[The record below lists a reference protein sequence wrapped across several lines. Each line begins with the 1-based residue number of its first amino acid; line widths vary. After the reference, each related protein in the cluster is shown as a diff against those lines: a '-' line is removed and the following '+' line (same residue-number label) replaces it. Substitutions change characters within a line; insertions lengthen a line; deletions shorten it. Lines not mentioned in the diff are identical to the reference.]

1 MKKKIVD
8 KILEDCWKKE
18 RQKLINTLL
27 RSYSQQITPEE
38 IEGYVTDAFEKN
50 YRKLLRG
57 GFNEDDLEEH
67 FKKSVWRSAFNLM
80 KNRVHRDKLL
90 KEKEDRV
97 HVALFPFFQGI
108 ENDNAFWSKLNLECI
123 EEQFIKLSQ
132 EERKKVH
139 MEVLSLVETGY
150 ANEDDVADMYEKP
163 RRWVSDKL
171 REGKKALEIMIQKN
185 CHSRDW

>member
-1 MKKKIVD
+1 
-8 KILEDCWKKE
+8 
-18 RQKLINTLL
+18 
-27 RSYSQQITPEE
+27 
-38 IEGYVTDAFEKN
+38 
-50 YRKLLRG
+50 
-57 GFNEDDLEEH
+57 
-67 FKKSVWRSAFNLM
+67 M

-132 EERKKVH
+132 EDRKKVH

-163 RRWVSDKL
+163 
-171 REGKKALEIMIQKN
+171 KKMGF
-185 CHSRDW
+185 R